1 MNATKTRS
9 GRSAALRWEQIL
21 DACADGVA
29 DGLRT
34 HLPRAVG
41 IVLSAAAICVSLL
54 LAHIVLGVPMAVS
67 GVGAG
72 TGPLIYTL
80 TRALGFP
87 SERDAQ
93 R

>member
-1 MNATKTRS
+1 M
-9 GRSAALRWEQIL
+9 L
-21 DACADGVA
+21 DACTDGVA

-41 IVLSAAAICVSLL
+41 IVLSTGAICVSLL
-54 LAHIVLGVPMAVS
+54 LAHIVVGVSVAVS

-72 TGPLIYTL
+72 AGTLIFTL
-80 TRALGFP
+80 ARALRFP
-87 SERDAQ
+87 GERDPH